1 MTVIS
6 KTLLV
11 SCLMAPV
18 MGFAPSRVM
27 QSTTHKNIQ
36 CLNLCP
42 EQADELVAA
51 ATECLSHPEDSLEMR
66 DSNEKLLDDTQHP
79 SRHTAGSATSSY
91 SSSKDPSNPWWSK
104 TFATFVR
111 RQARP

>member
-27 QSTTHKNIQ
+27 QSTTQKNIQ

-51 ATECLSHPEDSLEMR
+51 CHSHPEDSLEMR

-79 SRHTAGSATSSY
+79 SRHTVGSATSSY
-91 SSSKDPSNPWWSK
+91 SSNKDPSNPWWSK

-111 RQARP
+111 GQARP